1 VGVFLSIEGGFCRLV
16 GFEGVE
22 VFQEEQPRSLLGVVE
37 FAGAP
42 GSFQRTSSM
51 FLKACSNMLGL
62 GSGGLEVEAG
72 RCEKWMA
79 EWQSWL
85 ELRQTIRKGCGDRG

>member
-37 FAGAP
+37 FAGADDVF
-42 GSFQRTSSM
+42 GENR
-51 FLKACSNMLGL
+51 
-62 GSGGLEVEAG
+62 
-72 RCEKWMA
+72 
-79 EWQSWL
+79 
-85 ELRQTIRKGCGDRG
+85 